1 LSPSGI
7 QHATKTSPFTA
18 ALLVTRFNIH
28 SVDAA
33 PPQNIVAAYH
43 QLTGTKIS
51 TDSSIFIGVVCCILS
66 APQNTEPY
74 HVDEM
79 SVVGCKT
86 VANDTRKAGTGTYES
101 SKPAMAPA
109 TSDFS
114 REGVKRPKTPKP

>member
-1 LSPSGI
+1 MSPSGI

-18 ALLVTRFNIH
+18 ALLVTRVHIH

-33 PPQNIVAAYH
+33 PRQNIVAAYH
-43 QLTGTKIS
+43 QLTGTQIS
-51 TDSSIFIGVVCCILS
+51 TDSSIFTGVVSTGLLYAVS
-66 APQNTEPY
+66 STEHKTY

-79 SVVGCKT
+79 SVVGCET
-86 VANDTRKAGTGTYES
+86 VANKTGKVGTGTYES

-114 REGVKRPKTPKP
+114 REGVRRPN

>member
-1 LSPSGI
+1 M
-7 QHATKTSPFTA
+7 
-18 ALLVTRFNIH
+18 
-28 SVDAA
+28 DAA
-33 PPQNIVAAYH
+33 PRQNIVAAYR

-51 TDSSIFIGVVCCILS
+51 TDSSIFILSTGTAVGVVCGILS

-86 VANDTRKAGTGTYES
+86 VANNTRKAGTGTYES

-114 REGVKRPKTPKP
+114 REGVRRFKTPKP